1 MRTLAIKFDEHA
13 VDVNFTHDAL
23 HVVLADGR
31 EISAPL
37 EWFPRL
43 RDANE
48 TSRKNW
54 RLIGQGIGIHWP
66 EVDED
71 IAISTLMRGHD

>member
-1 MRTLAIKFDEHA
+1 MGTLAIKFDEHA
-13 VDVNFTHDAL
+13 IDVSFTQSAV

-43 RDANE
+43 RDAND
-48 TSRKNW
+48 SDRKNW
-54 RLIGQGIGIHWP
+54 RLIGSGLGIHWP
-66 EVDED
+66 TLDED
-71 IAISTLMRGHD
+71 ISISTLMRGHE